1 LKGKIYNNGDAC
13 FTGMVTIN
21 VVMTMGVII
30 NLFSYWTRAYYGR
43 NFNLLTQ
50 VKGKY
55 DSENIFRFPQSIPHA
70 TECD

>member
-1 LKGKIYNNGDAC
+1 
-13 FTGMVTIN
+13 
-21 VVMTMGVII
+21 MTMGVII

-55 DSENIFRFPQSIPHA
+55 DYENIFRFPQSIPHA

>member
-1 LKGKIYNNGDAC
+1 
-13 FTGMVTIN
+13 MR
-21 VVMTMGVII
+21 VII
-30 NLFSYWTRAYYGR
+30 NLFSYWTRAYYCR

-55 DSENIFRFPQSIPHA
+55 DSENIFRFPQSIPPT

>member
-1 LKGKIYNNGDAC
+1 MEGQAL
-13 FTGMVTIN
+13 VL
-21 VVMTMGVII
+21 TMRVII
-30 NLFSYWTRAYYGR
+30 NLFSYWTRAYYCR

-55 DSENIFRFPQSIPHA
+55 DSENIFRFPQSIPPT